1 MPMNFTQEELERQVN
16 DTRKEKTL
24 RSRRPEERIAGKE
37 LAKIVA
43 KRTGYQVKATTEII
57 DAYHLTIFEL
67 LKKKV
72 QVMLPFVG
80 TLVPKVTKA
89 RRGMNFNRGTNKP
102 PEKIIMQP
110 KFSLGF
116 IVNKN
121 MVVEMKNIPVTHDD
135 IENLYI
141 TE

>member
-1 MPMNFTQEELERQVN
+1 MFTQEELEKQVN
-16 DTRKEKTL
+16 DPRKEKSL
-24 RSRRPEERIAGKE
+24 RSRRPDERIAGKE

-67 LKKKV
+67 LKKKI

-89 RRGMNFNRGTNKP
+89 RRGMNFNRGKGIP
-102 PEKIIMQP
+102 PEPIIMQP
-110 KFSLGF
+110 KFSLAF
-116 IVNKN
+116 ITNKN
-121 MVVEMKNIPVTHDD
+121 MIVEMKNLPVTHQD